1 MRLAVV
7 RIGFCAFA
15 KHGMP
20 QQYMHDGRQHQPGVA
35 GQHGVFAATGLQVVG
50 ITAMTCWVCCWV
62 SFFHSSTR
70 SGTRSRSGISRR
82 TSVITSGASKAACSR
97 STVHSATARVSAP
110 AASCGPRRQLR
121 HLRPVGAVQAA
132 VQQRL
137 EDGVLAVEM
146 GIQPAFGQAAAL
158 GNVVHPRRREAT
170 ARELLQ
176 RRVQYLRH
184 ALRGCQ
190 AQSAPGLS
198 PIVVHH
204 ARYCHASKSSLGKTK
219 YAIRYRLVGC
229 YSGLSHAQLPD
240 P

>member
-97 STVHSATARVSAP
+97 STVHSATARVSVT
-110 AASCGPRRQLR
+110 AASCGICAQSVRFRLRSSSALKMASLLSKWAYSPPLDRPQRWAMSSIRAAVKPRRENSCNAASSICGTRCAGARRNLR
-121 HLRPVGAVQAA
+121 
-132 VQQRL
+132 
-137 EDGVLAVEM
+137 
-146 GIQPAFGQAAAL
+146 L
-158 GNVVHPRRREAT
+158 G
-170 ARELLQ
+170 
-176 RRVQYLRH
+176 
-184 ALRGCQ
+184 
-190 AQSAPGLS
+190 
-198 PIVVHH
+198 
-204 ARYCHASKSSLGKTK
+204 
-219 YAIRYRLVGC
+219 
-229 YSGLSHAQLPD
+229 
-240 P
+240 